1 MILHKDGENWI
12 VWRGVPISK
21 ETFDC
26 VDMPDWDWVSLRS
39 RGSCGGE
46 GRRSIVQ
53 EDWQQERVAQQ
64 LWPLQRGY
72 TSCLVGNEGEEG
84 RLRKLS
90 VLIGKVYSGIYAREC
105 GYLFSDGGTASPE
118 FAFP

>member
-1 MILHKDGENWI
+1 MAKWSGLY
-12 VWRGVPISK
+12 GVATRSAK
-21 ETFDC
+21 TFDC
-26 VDMPDWDWVSLRS
+26 VDMPDWDWASLRGQ
-39 RGSCGGE
+39 GSCGGE

-64 LWPLQRGY
+64 LWPHQRGY
-72 TSCLVGNEGEEG
+72 TSRLVGNEGEEG